1 MKRMLNDEQIFE
13 LQELLEQVSISS
25 GVVNFN
31 KIHTEELTISDNGKW
46 NGSGIF
52 IDDLT
57 MIKDNGETPAP
68 LLPLSVANAGKV
80 LAVGEDGESVDAV
93 EVSGGTQLYVH
104 SIIFNNNENLWLD
117 IVNNSAELEFGIS
130 IPDNLETI
138 RDAYLTGITT
148 TCGDTNNTYKV
159 LEITLNNDELT
170 IKGLI
175 NGSIMADDFDA
186 LQITS
191 ISCTSTPL

>member
-25 GVVNFN
+25 GIVNFN

-57 MIKDNGETPAP
+57 MLKDNSETPQQ

-93 EVSGGTQLYVH
+93 EQFASSPNLLTYELTPEDIEDGQVELNIPNGIPFVITTNSLSFS
-104 SIIFNNNENLWLD
+104 SIPIILTGSRGWVGSETNV
-117 IVNNSAELEFGIS
+117 IGVNNGLVSLGTDNGQMEQYGIKIAGIVFEIIYS
-130 IPDNLETI
+130 I
-138 RDAYLTGITT
+138 
-148 TCGDTNNTYKV
+148 
-159 LEITLNNDELT
+159 
-170 IKGLI
+170 
-175 NGSIMADDFDA
+175 
-186 LQITS
+186 
-191 ISCTSTPL
+191 

>member
-31 KIHTEELTISDNGKW
+31 KIHTDELTISDNGKW

-57 MIKDNGETPAP
+57 MIKDNGEEPAP

-93 EVSGGTQLYVH
+93 EKGTKLYH
-104 SIIFNNNENLWLD
+104 HL
-117 IVNNSAELEFGIS
+117 
-130 IPDNLETI
+130 
-138 RDAYLTGITT
+138 
-148 TCGDTNNTYKV
+148 
-159 LEITLNNDELT
+159 ITLENDNGYIEFISSTDIDYSDYQDIADLFITGVHMIFENTATGSGTILSIDSFEIYYFDKDFILT
-170 IKGLI
+170 NPIQKFTIGTI
-175 NGSIMADDFDA
+175 AIDSDTI
-186 LQITS
+186 
-191 ISCTSTPL
+191 TPL